1 MTVSC
6 LFAKS
11 LVHTR
16 VAACA
21 PTAATSRRLA
31 VAVASRQVRRRGFHT
46 SLAATQAATL
56 VVPETDKHHR
66 VFSTAHVQEQE
77 VQVAQTIVS
86 KEDERREETKRRR
99 LSEVRR
105 KKYCR

>member
-11 LVHTR
+11 LVQTR
-16 VAACA
+16 AAAC
-21 PTAATSRRLA
+21 RRLA

-46 SLAATQAATL
+46 SLAVTQAATL
-56 VVPETDKHHR
+56 VVPETDNKHHR

-77 VQVAQTIVS
+77 VQDAQIIVS
-86 KEDERREETKRRR
+86 KEDEHFEETKRRR
-99 LSEVRR
+99 LSEVRQ
-105 KKYCR
+105 K